1 MIARAVAIAQP
12 DFGQKNCD
20 LKRSKKRRKGE
31 VHHQDEPLMTPRVG
45 TGQREDALEEMASR
59 MNELKIGFRPVL
71 NVLS

>member
-1 MIARAVAIAQP
+1 MNHV
-12 DFGQKNCD
+12 
-20 LKRSKKRRKGE
+20 
-31 VHHQDEPLMTPRVG
+31 MTPRVG